1 MFSYFRLLV
10 LFISIIL
17 SSSVY
22 CADLLMED
30 ALFENSDIIVTAS
43 VESAEV
49 SEEIVSGDIEV
60 NEEPLKKRRI
70 KVKSLRDTGTKDIKV
85 EEKLE
90 ITPKVI
96 VPDDIAAIVNG
107 KTITVDE
114 LNLSVENALKQ
125 LERQEKLGHATEITR
140 ETTVSTKRNILNEM
154 IDSIIIKDEA
164 AHMGLTVPTSQ
175 IEAKIYEIRMGF
187 PDSDS
192 FLSALSDEGIELS
205 SLKDGIIEQLLI
217 EVISEKLTSE
227 LVIEEWEIKRFY
239 ENNREMFY
247 QPQRRI
253 VSKIV
258 LGSSVE
264 AEDVLVKLE
273 DGESY
278 EDLQIRYSLSYS
290 SNEEEMDEVIAYGQ
304 LFEPYNSN
312 LFDLQVEQTSEVIP
326 YQGQYVI
333 FKILKVLDE
342 EDLSTLAVKNKI
354 TKYLMVEHQQN
365 LYYEWLQN
373 VRRKAK
379 IVINPRLFPDIAP
392 SKEPSLNMREDSE
405 IDIDYEHY
413 YDGDKEPA
421 DGELISY
428 KGFFS

>member
-1 MFSYFRLLV
+1 MLNLFRFLV
-10 LFISIIL
+10 LFISICL
-17 SSSVY
+17 STSVY
-22 CADLLMED
+22 CADMLID
-30 ALFENSDIIVTAS
+30 DVLFDESDEVAS
-43 VESAEV
+43 SSIDSLSVSDNAV
-49 SEEIVSGDIEV
+49 SEDIEV
-60 NEEPLKKRRI
+60 DLEPVRKRRI
-70 KVKSLRDTGTKDIKV
+70 KVKSLRVSGSVDERIEKKLDIA
-85 EEKLE
+85 
-90 ITPKVI
+90 PKVTLS
-96 VPDDIAAIVNG
+96 DDSAAIVNG
-107 KTITVDE
+107 KIITVDE
-114 LNLSVENALKQ
+114 LNMSVENALKQ

-164 AHMGLTVPTSQ
+164 NRMGLTVPTSQ

-187 PDSDS
+187 PDSES
-192 FLSALSDEGIELS
+192 FLLALSDEGIELG
-205 SLKDGIIEQLLI
+205 SLKEGIIEQLLI

-247 QPQRRI
+247 QPQRRV

-264 AEDVLVKLE
+264 AEDVLTKLV
-273 DGESY
+273 DGEY
-278 EDLQIRYSLSYS
+278 FEDLQTRYSLSYS
-290 SNEEEMDEVIAYGQ
+290 ANVGELDEVIGYGQ

-312 LFDLQVEQTSEVIP
+312 LFSLDVDQISEVIP

-365 LYYEWLQN
+365 LYYEWLQG
-373 VRRKAK
+373 VRKKAK
-379 IVINPRLFPDIAP
+379 VIVNPRLFPEIAP

-405 IDIDYEHY
+405 IELDYDHY
-413 YDGDKEPA
+413 YDGDSEG
-421 DGELISY
+421 DGDLISDRGY
-428 KGFFS
+428 FS